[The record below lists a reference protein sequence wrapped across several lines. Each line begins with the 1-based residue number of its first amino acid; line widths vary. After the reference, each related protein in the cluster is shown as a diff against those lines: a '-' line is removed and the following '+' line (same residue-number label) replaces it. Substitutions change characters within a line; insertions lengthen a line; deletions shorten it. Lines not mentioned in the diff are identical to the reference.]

1 MTRFLY
7 ADEVWEEI
15 TKAVL
20 ESSRTRA
27 AVAYV
32 TQIEALPLKSGDVLV
47 ADASDLAIASGQTSA
62 NAIETLVDGCH
73 CRLSRGL
80 HAKVVIAD
88 STLFTSSAN
97 ASGSSLNALFEAA
110 LKSDNPI

>member
-1 MTRFLY
+1 MSLDGAIRGFESARLYSEAYIAPCDRISCQMTRFLY

-32 TQIEALPLKSGDVLV
+32 TRIEALPLKSGDVLV
-47 ADASDLAIASGQTSA
+47 ADPSDLAIASGQTSA
-62 NAIETLVDGCH
+62 NAIETLVD
-73 CRLSRGL
+73 RGVPVYSHPGL
-80 HAKVVIAD
+80 PLR
-88 STLFTSSAN
+88 S
-97 ASGSSLNALFEAA
+97 
-110 LKSDNPI
+110 